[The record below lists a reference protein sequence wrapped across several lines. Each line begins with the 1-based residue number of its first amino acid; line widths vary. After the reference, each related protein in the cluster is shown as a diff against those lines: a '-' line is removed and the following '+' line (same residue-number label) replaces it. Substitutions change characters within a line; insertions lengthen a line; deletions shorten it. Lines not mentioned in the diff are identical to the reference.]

1 MPFVLPMPRR
11 RCRSPSWVRS
21 RRHQPAPRS
30 RDFWGATSDQR
41 LMLRRI
47 CVFCG
52 SNAGARPAYSQA
64 AQTVGRLLCRRGI
77 ELVYGGGH
85 VGLMGIV
92 ADACLNEGGRVI
104 GVIPQALADKEVAHT
119 GLTELRIVGSMHE
132 RKALMA
138 DLSDAFLALPG
149 GYGTWEEFFEVLTW
163 SQLGIQGK
171 ACGVLNVDGY
181 NDPLLQMADRALSEG
196 FLREVHRGLL
206 LSDTDPG
213 RLLDRLS
220 SYAVPTAND

>member
-1 MPFVLPMPRR
+1 
-11 RCRSPSWVRS
+11 
-21 RRHQPAPRS
+21 
-30 RDFWGATSDQR
+30 
-41 LMLRRI
+41 MLRRI

-52 SNAGARPAYSQA
+52 SSAGTRDVYQHA

-77 ELVYGGGH
+77 ELVYGGGR

-92 ADACLNEGGRVI
+92 ANACLHEGGRVI

-138 DLSDAFLALPG
+138 DLSDAFMSLPG
-149 GYGTWEEFFEVLTW
+149 GFGTWEEFFEVLTW
-163 SQLGIQGK
+163 SQLGIQRK

-181 NDPLLQMADRALSEG
+181 YDPLLDMADRALSEG
-196 FLREVHRGLL
+196 FVREVHRGLL

-220 SYAVPTAND
+220 SYAVPTANDAMNPPTR

>member
-1 MPFVLPMPRR
+1 MK
-11 RCRSPSWVRS
+11 
-21 RRHQPAPRS
+21 
-30 RDFWGATSDQR
+30 
-41 LMLRRI
+41 LRRI

-52 SNAGARPAYSQA
+52 SSSGTRPAYSQA

-104 GVIPQALADKEVAHT
+104 GVIPQALADKEVAHA

-132 RKALMA
+132 RKFVMA
-138 DLSDAFLALPG
+138 QLSDAFLALPG

-163 SQLGIQGK
+163 SQLGIHSK
-171 ACGVLNVDGY
+171 PCAILNVDGY
-181 NDPLLQMADRALSEG
+181 YDPLLQMADKASADG
-196 FLREVHRGLL
+196 FLRDAHRNLL
-206 LSDTDPG
+206 LADVDPEH
-213 RLLDRLS
+213 LLDRLS
-220 SYAVPTAND
+220 NTVVAPVPAGISPPA